1 MLAASAS
8 ELAPPAAAAAATTA
22 AAAAAGGGNGGA
34 VLAGEAVRL
43 RLAGQPTGGAASCL
57 TPYPSRS
64 PLPYP

>member
-8 ELAPPAAAAAATTA
+8 EPAPPAAAAATTA